1 MKPPIVIVLVL
12 AALGIGAGG
21 AWMLLKSES
30 NSQTSSAAEGEL
42 VNEFLRQAMFGD
54 DPLEIRTD
62 DTRSAARLIDAVRH
76 IDRDFKDNPALAAAV
91 RNTLGRALLGVGRL
105 PEGQRLLQQSVDAH
119 RAMLPV
125 PQEALAGNL
134 MDLASAYY
142 WQGQFDQAAAAV
154 REAVEIDKAVFG
166 DRSDA
171 LAADLSFLAAI
182 FSGRGQPAEAE
193 QVLRQV
199 LEMRRTMYG
208 ATHRDVALALK
219 NLAVSLLAQ
228 QKLTDAIE
236 TQREALKVVKSLPT
250 FDPMDVAG
258 AQVNL
263 AQALLATEEGPTRVE
278 AIELLRDTLNR
289 KLTALGPDHV
299 SVGITQQQLGEALR
313 DNGDIGDSE
322 VALVEALRIFKS
334 RNAPPS
340 FTANAALGL
349 GRSLMLRAADDVAEP
364 YLREALEIRSL
375 SDRARIPEA
384 ALWLG
389 KNLFYQ
395 KKYDEAEPM
404 LEAAYNFGLQTPG
417 PDNAAIARDAG
428 ETIIKMYEE
437 QGKPDKM
444 MEWHAKMANPAGSAT
459 QPASTAT
466 APASTP

>member
-1 MKPPIVIVLVL
+1 
-12 AALGIGAGG
+12 
-21 AWMLLKSES
+21 
-30 NSQTSSAAEGEL
+30 
-42 VNEFLRQAMFGD
+42 
-54 DPLEIRTD
+54 
-62 DTRSAARLIDAVRH
+62 
-76 IDRDFKDNPALAAAV
+76 
-91 RNTLGRALLGVGRL
+91 
-105 PEGQRLLQQSVDAH
+105 
-119 RAMLPV
+119 
-125 PQEALAGNL
+125 
-134 MDLASAYY
+134 
-142 WQGQFDQAAAAV
+142 
-154 REAVEIDKAVFG
+154 
-166 DRSDA
+166 
-171 LAADLSFLAAI
+171 
-182 FSGRGQPAEAE
+182 
-193 QVLRQV
+193 
-199 LEMRRTMYG
+199 
-208 ATHRDVALALK
+208 
-219 NLAVSLLAQ
+219 VSLLAQ

-263 AQALLATEEGPTRVE
+263 AQALLATEEGPNRVE

-289 KLTALGPDHV
+289 KLTALGPDHI
-299 SVGITQQQLGEALR
+299 SVGITQQQLGDALR

-404 LEAAYNFGLQTPG
+404 LETAYNFGLQTPG
-417 PDNAAIARDAG
+417 QDNAAIAKDAG

-437 QGKPDKM
+437 QGKPDKIA
-444 MEWHAKMANPAGSAT
+444 EWYAKTTNPAGSAT
-459 QPASTAT
+459 QPAGTAT